1 MRNRSCR
8 SLIVLA
14 LSALSPAL
22 VSAQKLDKDDKSWL
36 EGVRPLMLQD
46 EEKTYRSLKDKSDR
60 LEFQKI
66 FWARRDPD
74 LATPENEYEAEY
86 LKIKA
91 DVDQRYRVAGVPGS
105 STDCG
110 RTFIFLGKPDEIQQE
125 PGAGLVSA
133 QTWTYKD
140 RPGQTFQG
148 GQAVIAFDAECRAPV
163 GFSAQLDRVASG
175 KVIQPNI
182 DYRKGKDGHLTK
194 LADLLPRDTAARAL
208 FRQPRQ
214 DFPTA
219 LAISYLKVADGGTAL
234 LGLVRGE
241 AAGLAVQESGGAKSV
256 QLSVAASALA
266 ADGKEA
272 GWTEQTMSVPV
283 GADGA
288 FLASFKLGLKTG
300 KYTLKA
306 GAVDVKGGK
315 ASLAT
320 AEVEVP
326 DLARV
331 ETAADGTMSKQPS
344 TSSVIILRTIEDMP
358 PGDADPAHPFA
369 AFELAKVRLIPVFA
383 GRAHKSEQ
391 VEFFYQVYDLRLDPA
406 TGKADATAVVS
417 ILKNGKTPVAKAPS
431 TQMETEFSG
440 SSVGPIPL
448 SNYEPGQYVVQLKV
462 TDKLAKKDL
471 VQESPLEIL
480 P

>member
-8 SLIVLA
+8 SLVLLA
-14 LSALSPAL
+14 LAVLSPAL
-22 VSAQKLDKDDKSWL
+22 AAAQKLDKDDKKWL
-36 EGVRPLMLQD
+36 DDVRPILLED
-46 EEKTYRSLKDKSDR
+46 EDKTYKDLKDKSDR

-74 LATPENEYEAEY
+74 LATPENEYQAEY
-86 LKIKA
+86 AKA
-91 DVDQRYRVAGVPGS
+91 RAEADQRYRVAGVTGS

-110 RTFIFLGKPDEIQQE
+110 RTFILLGKPDEVQQE
-125 PGAGLVSA
+125 PGAGLTA
-133 QTWTYKD
+133 PQTWTYKD

-148 GQAVIAFDAECRAPV
+148 GRAVIAFNEECRAPV
-163 GFSAQLDRVASG
+163 GFSAQLDRVAAG

-182 DYRKGKDGHLTK
+182 DYRRGKDGHLVK

-208 FRQPRQ
+208 LKQPRQ
-214 DFPTA
+214 DFPAA
-219 LAISYLKVADGGTAL
+219 LAVSYLKVADGGTAL
-234 LGLVRGE
+234 LGLVRGD
-241 AAGLAVQESGGAKSV
+241 AAGLTVSESGGAKSV
-256 QLSVAASALA
+256 HLSIAASAVG

-320 AEVEVP
+320 TEVEVP
-326 DLARV
+326 DLAKV
-331 ETAADGTMSKQPS
+331 ETAADGTMSKLPS
-344 TSSVIILRTIEDMP
+344 TSSVIVLRTIEDIVGAP
-358 PGDADPAHPFA
+358 DPSHPFS

-383 GRAHKSEQ
+383 GRAHKADQIE
-391 VEFFYQVYDLRLDPA
+391 VFYQVYDLRLDPA

-417 ILKNGKTPVAKAPS
+417 ILKDGKAPVAKAPP
-431 TQMETEFSG
+431 TRLENEFAG

-448 SNYEPGQYVVQLKV
+448 SAYEPGQYVVQLKV

-471 VQESPLEIL
+471 VQETPLEIL